1 VAAECGYGLHCTR
14 EMATGSDVTPPQAS
28 ARRFLDT
35 LRAHCAAKV
44 RSESTRACQLDRE
57 VSSRMYW
64 DPEAEAQVSAGL
76 CSREVQRAD
85 AGGRCRDAGGE
96 QRT

>member
-1 VAAECGYGLHCTR
+1 
-14 EMATGSDVTPPQAS
+14 
-28 ARRFLDT
+28 
-35 LRAHCAAKV
+35 
-44 RSESTRACQLDRE
+44 
-57 VSSRMYW
+57 MYW